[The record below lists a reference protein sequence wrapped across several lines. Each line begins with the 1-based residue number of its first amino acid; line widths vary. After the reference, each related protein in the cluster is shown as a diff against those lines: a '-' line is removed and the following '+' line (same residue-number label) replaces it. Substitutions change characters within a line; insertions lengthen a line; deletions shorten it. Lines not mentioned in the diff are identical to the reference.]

1 MPRLSDS
8 MTEGTIVRWLKADG
22 DAVRSGEEIVE
33 IETDKATVGYESE
46 FAGTL
51 AIRAREGSTVGVG
64 AVIAVVGNGDAA
76 PALRAGTARVKAS
89 PLARRLASELGVELA
104 SLQGSGPGGRV
115 VKVDVV
121 AAAGEAPRGAAAGE
135 APRGASAGEAPRG
148 ADAGEAPG
156 AAGAA
161 APAVAPL
168 TRTQS
173 LIARRMTASRDAVPE
188 FALEVDVDMS
198 AALAMRAELRELAD
212 PAPSLNDIIVKG
224 AGLALRRHPRA
235 NGSFADEGFVL
246 HDRVDVAIA
255 VAVEGSLLTPVVR
268 GADARSLGAISAE
281 TRRLIEDAR
290 AGRIGPADLDGA
302 TFTVS
307 NLGMYGIDRFE
318 GIINAP
324 QAAILCVGAVRDRPV
339 AVDGAVV
346 VRPMATL
353 TLACDHR
360 ILYGA
365 DAAAFLAEIRRFLEH
380 PVAMA
385 L

>member
-22 DAVRSGEEIVE
+22 EAVRPGEEIVE

-51 AIRAREGSTVGVG
+51 AIRAPEGSTIGVG
-64 AVIAVVGNGDAA
+64 AVIATVGGGSAA
-76 PALRAGTARVKAS
+76 PSPRSSSDRVKAS

-104 SLQGSGPGGRV
+104 SLRGSGPGGRV
-115 VKVDVV
+115 VKMDVI
-121 AAAGEAPRGAAAGE
+121 
-135 APRGASAGEAPRG
+135 
-148 ADAGEAPG
+148 
-156 AAGAA
+156 AA
-161 APAVAPL
+161 APPAPAPPDDAVPDDAVPAGDKQPL

-173 LIARRMTASRDAVPE
+173 LIARRMTASRGAVPE

-212 PAPSLNDIIVKG
+212 PAPSLNDIIVK
-224 AGLALRRHPRA
+224 ASALALRRHPRA
-235 NGSFADEGFVL
+235 NGSFAQDGFVL
-246 HDRVDVAIA
+246 HARVDVAVA
-255 VAVEGSLLTPVVR
+255 VAVEGALLTPVVR
-268 GADARSLGAISAE
+268 EADARSLGAIATT
-281 TRRLIEDAR
+281 TRSLIERAR
-290 AGRIGPADLDGA
+290 AGRIAPADLEGA

-307 NLGMYGIDRFE
+307 NLGMFGIDRFE

-339 AVDGAVV
+339 AAEGSVAI
-346 VRPMATL
+346 RPMATL

-365 DAAAFLAEIRRFLEH
+365 DAAAFLAEIRRILEH
-380 PVAMA
+380 PLAMA